1 MSNLVEAE
9 VGLADLERALCDVF
23 GHAGGFLGRRALRQL
38 FACSSPRRYV
48 LSAFNCQPT
57 TGPELPIE
65 YRACRYTQLI
75 ICELIIQYY

>member
-9 VGLADLERALCDVF
+9 VGLADLERALRDVF
-23 GHAGGFLGRRALRQL
+23 GHAGGFLGRCSS
-38 FACSSPRRYV
+38 CSSPYRYV

-57 TGPELPIE
+57 AGPEPSIE
-65 YRACRYTQLI
+65 YRASRYTQLHN